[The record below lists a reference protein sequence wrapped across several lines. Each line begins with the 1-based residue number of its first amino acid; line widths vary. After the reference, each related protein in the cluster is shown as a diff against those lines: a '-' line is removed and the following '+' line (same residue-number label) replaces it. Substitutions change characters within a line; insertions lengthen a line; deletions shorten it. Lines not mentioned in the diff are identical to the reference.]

1 MPRWR
6 LSGQTALITGA
17 SRGIGRACAIEFAAL
32 GANLVL
38 VGRDED
44 ALEAIASEISER
56 DIRASESA
64 AQERIRIDVVS
75 ADVSDGEGRAAVFDQ
90 LSDLKCELHI
100 LVNNVGNNI
109 RRSALEYSDQDLRFI
124 FQTNVASAFEMSRLS
139 HSLLKQHGSASI
151 INIASVSGMTHV
163 RTGAAYGM
171 SKAAIVQMTKNLACE
186 WAPDGIR
193 VNCVAPW
200 YIRTQRSETALTNSE
215 YLEEVLNRTP
225 MARIGEPEEV
235 AAAVAFLALPCA
247 SYITGECIAVDG
259 GFSRYGF

>member
-6 LSGQTALITGA
+6 LDGQTALISGA
-17 SRGIGRACAIEFAAL
+17 SKGIGRACAMEFAAL

-44 ALEAIASEISER
+44 ALEVIASEIA
-56 DIRASESA
+56 DAHD
-64 AQERIRIDVVS
+64 QIRIDTIS
-75 ADVSDGEGRAAVFDQ
+75 ADVSDGEGRSAIFDE
-90 LSDLKCELHI
+90 LGDLNCELHI

-109 RRSALEYSDQDLRFI
+109 RRGAMEYSDQELGFI
-124 FQTNVASAFEMSRLS
+124 FHTNVASAFEMSRMS
-139 HSLLKQHGSASI
+139 YALLKQHGSASI
-151 INIASVSGMTHV
+151 INIASVSGLTHV

-171 SKAAIVQMTKNLACE
+171 SKAAIVQLTKNLACE

-200 YIRTQRSETALTNSE
+200 YIRTQRSEAALTNSD
-215 YLEEVLNRTP
+215 YLEEVLSRTP
-225 MARIGEPEEV
+225 MGRIGEPEEV

>member
-200 YIRTQRSETALTNSE
+200 YIRTQRSEAALTNSE

>member
-1 MPRWR
+1 MQRWR
-6 LSGQTALITGA
+6 LDGQTALITGA
-17 SRGIGRACAIEFAAL
+17 SKGIGRACAVELAAL

-44 ALEAIASEISER
+44 ALDMIAIEIADLHS
-56 DIRASESA
+56 
-64 AQERIRIDVVS
+64 QIRIDTIS
-75 ADVSDGEGRAAVFDQ
+75 ADVSDGEGRSAVFDG
-90 LSDLKCELHI
+90 LSDLSCELHI

-109 RRSALEYSDQDLRFI
+109 RRSALEYSDQELGFI
-124 FQTNVASAFEMSRLS
+124 FHTNVASAFEMSRMS
-139 HSLLKQHGSASI
+139 YALLKQHGSASI
-151 INIASVSGMTHV
+151 INIASVSGLTHV
-163 RTGAAYGM
+163 RTGVAYGM

-200 YIRTQRSETALTNSE
+200 YIRTQRSEAALTDSE
-215 YLEEVLNRTP
+215 YLEEVLARTP
-225 MARIGEPEEV
+225 MGRIGEPEEV

-247 SYITGECIAVDG
+247 SFITGECIAVDG

>member
-6 LSGQTALITGA
+6 LDGQTALITGA
-17 SRGIGRACAIEFAAL
+17 SKGIGRACAVEFATL

-44 ALEAIASEISER
+44 ALDVIASEIADAHS
-56 DIRASESA
+56 
-64 AQERIRIDVVS
+64 QIRIDTIS
-75 ADVSDGEGRAAVFDQ
+75 ADVSDGEGRAAVFDG
-90 LSDLKCELHI
+90 LSDLNCELHI

-109 RRSALEYSDQDLRFI
+109 RRSALEYSDQELGFI
-124 FQTNVASAFEMSRLS
+124 FHTNVASAFEMSRMS
-139 HSLLKQHGSASI
+139 YALLKQHGSASI
-151 INIASVSGMTHV
+151 INIASVSGLTHV

-200 YIRTQRSETALTNSE
+200 YIRTQRSEAALTDSE
-215 YLEEVLNRTP
+215 YLEEVLARTP
-225 MARIGEPEEV
+225 MGRIGEPEEV
-235 AAAVAFLALPCA
+235 AAAAAFLALPCA
-247 SYITGECIAVDG
+247 SFITGE
-259 GFSRYGF
+259 

>member
-1 MPRWR
+1 MSRWR
-6 LSGQTALITGA
+6 LNGQTALITGA

-163 RTGAAYGM
+163 RTGVAYGM

-200 YIRTQRSETALTNSE
+200 YIRTQRSEAALTNSE

>member
-6 LSGQTALITGA
+6 LDGQTALITGA
-17 SRGIGRACAIEFAAL
+17 SKGIGRACAMEFAAL

-44 ALEAIASEISER
+44 ALDVIASEIA
-56 DIRASESA
+56 DAHD
-64 AQERIRIDVVS
+64 RIRIDTIS
-75 ADVSDGEGRAAVFDQ
+75 ADVSDGEGRSAIFDG
-90 LSDLKCELHI
+90 LGDLNCELHI

-109 RRSALEYSDQDLRFI
+109 RRGAMEYSDQELGFI
-124 FQTNVASAFEMSRLS
+124 FHTNVASTFEMSRMS
-139 HSLLKQHGSASI
+139 YALLKQHGSASI
-151 INIASVSGMTHV
+151 INIASVSGLTHV

-200 YIRTQRSETALTNSE
+200 YVRTQRSEAALTNSD
-215 YLEEVLNRTP
+215 YLEEVLSRTP
-225 MARIGEPEEV
+225 MGRIGEPEEV

>member
-1 MPRWR
+1 MSRWR

-56 DIRASESA
+56 DLRESESA
-64 AQERIRIDVVS
+64 AQERIRIDVIS

-124 FQTNVASAFEMSRLS
+124 FQTNVASAFEMSRMS

-200 YIRTQRSETALTNSE
+200 YIRTQRSEVALTNSE
-215 YLEEVLNRTP
+215 YLEEVLSRTP
-225 MARIGEPEEV
+225 MGRIGEPEEV

>member
-163 RTGAAYGM
+163 RTGVAYGM

-200 YIRTQRSETALTNSE
+200 YIRTQRSEAALTNSE

>member
-1 MPRWR
+1 MRRWR
-6 LSGQTALITGA
+6 LTGQTALITGA
-17 SRGIGRACAIEFAAL
+17 SKGIGRACALEFAAL

-44 ALEAIASEISER
+44 ALDAIESEIADSVIIDSEG
-56 DIRASESA
+56 DYGP
-64 AQERIRIDVVS
+64 IRIDVIS
-75 ADVSDGEGRAAVFDQ
+75 ADVSDGEGRAAVFDA
-90 LSDLKCELHI
+90 LSELDCELHI

-109 RRSALEYSDQDLRFI
+109 QRSVLEYSDQELNFI

-139 HSLLKQHGSASI
+139 YPLLKQHGSASI
-151 INIASVSGMTHV
+151 INIASVSGLTHV

-200 YIRTQRSETALTNSE
+200 YIRTQRSEAALTDSE
-215 YLEEVLNRTP
+215 YLEEVLSRTP

-247 SYITGECIAVDG
+247 SYITGQCIAVDG

>member
-6 LSGQTALITGA
+6 LDGQTALISGA
-17 SRGIGRACAIEFAAL
+17 SKGIGRACAMEFAAL

-44 ALEAIASEISER
+44 ALDVIASEIA
-56 DIRASESA
+56 DAHD
-64 AQERIRIDVVS
+64 RIRIDTIS
-75 ADVSDGEGRAAVFDQ
+75 ADVSDGEGRSAIFDE
-90 LSDLKCELHI
+90 LADLNCELHI

-109 RRSALEYSDQDLRFI
+109 RRGVLEYSDQELGFI
-124 FQTNVASAFEMSRLS
+124 FHTNVASAFEMSRMS
-139 HSLLKQHGSASI
+139 YARLKQHGSASI
-151 INIASVSGMTHV
+151 INIASVSGLTHV

-171 SKAAIVQMTKNLACE
+171 SKAAIVQLTKNLACE

-200 YIRTQRSETALTNSE
+200 YIRTQRSEAALTNSD
-215 YLEEVLNRTP
+215 YLEEVLSRTP
-225 MARIGEPEEV
+225 MGRIGEPEEV

>member
-44 ALEAIASEISER
+44 ALEAIAS
-56 DIRASESA
+56 DIKENESA
-64 AQERIRIDVVS
+64 AQERIRIDVIS

-151 INIASVSGMTHV
+151 INIASVSGLTHV

-200 YIRTQRSETALTNSE
+200 YIRTQRSEAALTDSD
-215 YLEEVLNRTP
+215 YLEEVLARTP
-225 MARIGEPEEV
+225 MGRIGEPEEV

-247 SYITGECIAVDG
+247 SYISGECIAVDG

>member
-1 MPRWR
+1 MQRWR
-6 LSGQTALITGA
+6 LDGQTALISGA
-17 SRGIGRACAIEFAAL
+17 SKGIGRACALEFAAL

-44 ALEAIASEISER
+44 ALDVIASEIADTYSQ
-56 DIRASESA
+56 IRVDT
-64 AQERIRIDVVS
+64 IS
-75 ADVSDGEGRAAVFDQ
+75 ADLSDGEGRAAVFDG
-90 LSDLKCELHI
+90 LSDLNCELHI

-109 RRSALEYSDQDLRFI
+109 RRSALEYSDQELGFI
-124 FQTNVASAFEMSRLS
+124 FHTNVASAFEMSRMS
-139 HSLLKQHGSASI
+139 YALLKQHGSASI
-151 INIASVSGMTHV
+151 VNIASVSGLTHV

-200 YIRTQRSETALTNSE
+200 YIRTQRSEAALTDSE
-215 YLEEVLNRTP
+215 YLEEVLARTP
-225 MARIGEPEEV
+225 MGRIGEPEEV

-247 SYITGECIAVDG
+247 SFITGECIAVDG

>member
-1 MPRWR
+1 MSRWR
-6 LSGQTALITGA
+6 LEGQTALITGA
-17 SRGIGRACAIEFAAL
+17 SKGIGRACAMEFAAL
-32 GANLVL
+32 GAHLVL

-44 ALEAIASEISER
+44 ALDVVAIEIAER
-56 DIRASESA
+56 ND
-64 AQERIRIDVVS
+64 QIRIDTIS
-75 ADVSDGEGRAAVFDQ
+75 ADVSDGEGRSAVFDR
-90 LSDLKCELHI
+90 LSDLNCELHI

-109 RRSALEYSDQDLRFI
+109 RRAALEYSDQELSFI
-124 FQTNVASAFEMSRLS
+124 FHTNVASAFEMSRMS
-139 HSLLKQHGSASI
+139 YALLKQHGSASI
-151 INIASVSGMTHV
+151 INIASVSGLAHV

-200 YIRTQRSETALTNSE
+200 YIRTQRSEVALTDSE
-215 YLEEVLNRTP
+215 YLEEVLARTP
-225 MARIGEPEEV
+225 MGRIGEPEEV

-259 GFSRYGF
+259 GFSRFGF

>member
-6 LSGQTALITGA
+6 LDGQTALITGA
-17 SRGIGRACAIEFAAL
+17 SKGIGRACALELAAL

-44 ALEAIASEISER
+44 ALDGVASDIA
-56 DIRASESA
+56 DAHD
-64 AQERIRIDVVS
+64 QIRIDTIS
-75 ADVSDGEGRAAVFDQ
+75 ADVSDGEGRSAVFDG
-90 LSDLKCELHI
+90 LCELNCELHI

-109 RRSALEYSDQDLRFI
+109 RRSVLEYSDQELGFI
-124 FQTNVASAFEMSRLS
+124 FHTNVASAFEMSRMS
-139 HSLLKQHGSASI
+139 YALLKQHGSASI
-151 INIASVSGMTHV
+151 INIASVSGLTHV

-171 SKAAIVQMTKNLACE
+171 SKAAIVQMTKNMACE

-200 YIRTQRSETALTNSE
+200 YIRTQRSEAALTDSE
-215 YLEEVLNRTP
+215 YLEEVLARTP
-225 MARIGEPEEV
+225 MGRIGEPEEV

-247 SYITGECIAVDG
+247 SFITGECIAVDG

>member
-1 MPRWR
+1 MSRWR
-6 LSGQTALITGA
+6 LEGQTALITGA
-17 SRGIGRACAIEFAAL
+17 SKGIGRACAMEFAAL
-32 GANLVL
+32 GAHLVL

-44 ALEAIASEISER
+44 ALDVVAIEIAER
-56 DIRASESA
+56 ND
-64 AQERIRIDVVS
+64 QIRIDTIS
-75 ADVSDGEGRAAVFDQ
+75 ADVSDGEGRSAVFDR
-90 LSDLKCELHI
+90 LSDLNCELHI

-109 RRSALEYSDQDLRFI
+109 RRAALEYSDQELSFI
-124 FQTNVASAFEMSRLS
+124 FHTNVASAFEMSRMS
-139 HSLLKQHGSASI
+139 YALLKQHGSASI
-151 INIASVSGMTHV
+151 INIASVSGLTHV

-200 YIRTQRSETALTNSE
+200 YIRTQRSEVALTDSE
-215 YLEEVLNRTP
+215 YLEEVLARTP
-225 MARIGEPEEV
+225 MGRIGEPEEV

-259 GFSRYGF
+259 GFSRFGF

>member
-1 MPRWR
+1 MSRWR

-200 YIRTQRSETALTNSE
+200 YIRTQRSEAALTNSE

>member
-1 MPRWR
+1 MSRWR

-56 DIRASESA
+56 DLRESESA
-64 AQERIRIDVVS
+64 AQERIRIDVIS

-124 FQTNVASAFEMSRLS
+124 FQTNVASAFEMSRMS

-200 YIRTQRSETALTNSE
+200 YIRTQRSEAALTNSE

-225 MARIGEPEEV
+225 MGRIGEPEEV

>member
-6 LSGQTALITGA
+6 LDGQTALITGA
-17 SRGIGRACAIEFAAL
+17 SKGIGRACAMEFAAL

-44 ALEAIASEISER
+44 ALDVIASEIA
-56 DIRASESA
+56 DAHD
-64 AQERIRIDVVS
+64 RIRIDTIS
-75 ADVSDGEGRAAVFDQ
+75 ADVSDGEGRSAIFDG
-90 LSDLKCELHI
+90 LGDLNCELHI

-109 RRSALEYSDQDLRFI
+109 RRGAMEYSDQELGFI
-124 FQTNVASAFEMSRLS
+124 FHTNVASTFEMSRMS
-139 HSLLKQHGSASI
+139 YALLKQHGSASI
-151 INIASVSGMTHV
+151 INIASVSGLTHV

-200 YIRTQRSETALTNSE
+200 YVRTQRSEAALTNSD
-215 YLEEVLNRTP
+215 YLEDVLSRTP
-225 MARIGEPEEV
+225 MGRIGEPEEV

>member
-6 LSGQTALITGA
+6 LDGQTALITGA
-17 SRGIGRACAIEFAAL
+17 SKGIGRACAMEFAAL

-44 ALEAIASEISER
+44 ALDVIASEIA
-56 DIRASESA
+56 DAHD
-64 AQERIRIDVVS
+64 RIRIDTIS
-75 ADVSDGEGRAAVFDQ
+75 ADVSDGEGRSAIFDG
-90 LSDLKCELHI
+90 LGDLNCELHI

-109 RRSALEYSDQDLRFI
+109 RRGAMEYSDQELGFI
-124 FQTNVASAFEMSRLS
+124 FHTNVASTFEMSRMS
-139 HSLLKQHGSASI
+139 YALLKQHGSASI
-151 INIASVSGMTHV
+151 INIASVSGLTHV

-200 YIRTQRSETALTNSE
+200 YVRTQRSEAALTNSD
-215 YLEEVLNRTP
+215 YLEEVLSRTP
-225 MARIGEPEEV
+225 MGRIGEPEEV

-247 SYITGECIAVDG
+247 SYITGECIAVNG

>member
-6 LSGQTALITGA
+6 LDGQTALITGA
-17 SRGIGRACAIEFAAL
+17 SKGIGRACAMEFAAL

-44 ALEAIASEISER
+44 ALDVIASEIA
-56 DIRASESA
+56 DAHD
-64 AQERIRIDVVS
+64 RIRIDTIS
-75 ADVSDGEGRAAVFDQ
+75 ADVSDGEGRSAIFDG
-90 LSDLKCELHI
+90 LGDLNCELHI

-109 RRSALEYSDQDLRFI
+109 RRGAMEYSDQELGFI
-124 FQTNVASAFEMSRLS
+124 FHTNVASTFEMSRMS
-139 HSLLKQHGSASI
+139 YALLKQHGSASI
-151 INIASVSGMTHV
+151 INIASVSGLTHV

-200 YIRTQRSETALTNSE
+200 YVRTQRSEAALTNSD
-215 YLEEVLNRTP
+215 YLEDVLSRTP
-225 MARIGEPEEV
+225 LGRIGEPEEV